1 MSTRVDY
8 SKIIKYVEEYP
19 KDVIEITQKKVKRIA
34 NNELPK
40 SFFSNS
46 YISKGNN
53 ELARYILENGFEFEI
68 IEPKLIIKKKSA

>member
-8 SKIIKYVEEYP
+8 SKIIKYVEESEE
-19 KDVIEITQKKVKRIA
+19 DIIEITQKIVKKIA

-46 YISKGNN
+46 YIAKGNN

-68 IEPKLIIKKKSA
+68 TEPKLTIKKKSA